1 MVVYQGNTQESLV
14 VQTNNSDVSADLQY
28 MSESLKV
35 SFKVRKEIVLLMR
48 VVERRQRERGER
60 ERGRRERHRDRETDF
75 TFSLI
80 FNI

>member
-60 ERGRRERHRDRETDF
+60 ERGRERERGGEWEREKKREREK
-75 TFSLI
+75 
-80 FNI
+80 